1 MYALVNGEVFDGED
15 FEKGKAVLVDGAE
28 VVGVVP
34 EDGIPEGV
42 ETQDLRGRTVA
53 PGFIDVQVNGGGGVL
68 FNDSPGVE
76 TIRTI
81 VEAHRRFGTTSLL
94 PTFVT
99 GSRKDMEAAAAAVSN
114 YLEAGEPGVLG
125 LHFEGPFIL
134 PERAGVHE
142 RRFIRALNDVDVK
155 TVCSL
160 RKGITLMTLAPEKVP
175 TEQIKRLCDG
185 GILVSLG
192 HTNATYEEAMA
203 AFDAGATC
211 TTHLYN
217 AMSPFAPRAPGM
229 VGAALD
235 RDDAWAGII
244 VDGHH
249 ASFAAVRLALRAKAP
264 RKIFLVTDA
273 VSPVGAEEK
282 GFRIGEHDVEVKD
295 GRCLTRSGILA
306 GAALDMA
313 TAVRNLIHEVGVG
326 RAEALRMASTYA
338 AEFLGLGDRLGRIA
352 PRYDADLVILDDD
365 FRVSAVVVQGVFE
378 GISNP

>member
-1 MYALVNGEVFDGED
+1 MYALTNGEVFDGVV
-15 FEKGKAVLVDGAE
+15 FETGKAVLVDGQEIA
-28 VVGVVP
+28 GVVP

-42 ETQDLRGRTVA
+42 ETHDLRGWTVA

-68 FNDSPGVE
+68 FNDAPSVE

-81 VEAHRRFGTTSLL
+81 VDAHRRFGTTGLL

-99 GSRKDMEAAAAAVSN
+99 GSKQDMEAAAAAVSG

-125 LHFEGPFIL
+125 IHFEGPFLL

-142 RRFIRALNDVDVK
+142 KRFIRPVNDVDVR

-160 RKGITLMTLAPEKVP
+160 KQGVTLMTLAPEKVSA
-175 TEQIKRLCDG
+175 EQIAKLRDG

-217 AMSPFAPRAPGM
+217 AMSPFSPRAPGM

-244 VDGHH
+244 VDGYH
-249 ASFAAVRLALRAKAP
+249 ASFAAVKLAVRAKAP

-273 VSPVGAEEK
+273 MPPVGAEEK

-295 GRCLTRSGILA
+295 GRCLTRSGMLA
-306 GAALDMA
+306 GASLDMA
-313 TAVRNLIHEVGVG
+313 TAVRNLVQEVELDRG
-326 RAEALRMASTYA
+326 EALRMASTYA
-338 AEFLGLGDRLGRIA
+338 AEFLGLGGELGRIA
-352 PRYDADLVILDDD
+352 PGYRADLVVLDDGI
-365 FRVSAVVVQGVFE
+365 RVAGVVVHGVLTGE
-378 GISNP
+378 